1 MTGSTKHSEAPLSG
15 MAAIK
20 IKLTPTNVSELVE
33 QSVPHMLESCE
44 AIITLEYCPFPGMAN
59 ACQFRI
65 QKTGVHIYNIM
76 VRGSSQQF
84 IHRFI
89 NINKNSYHTKS

>member
-33 QSVPHMLESCE
+33 QSAPHMLESCE
-44 AIITLEYCPFPGMAN
+44 AIITLE
-59 ACQFRI
+59 
-65 QKTGVHIYNIM
+65 
-76 VRGSSQQF
+76 
-84 IHRFI
+84 
-89 NINKNSYHTKS
+89 